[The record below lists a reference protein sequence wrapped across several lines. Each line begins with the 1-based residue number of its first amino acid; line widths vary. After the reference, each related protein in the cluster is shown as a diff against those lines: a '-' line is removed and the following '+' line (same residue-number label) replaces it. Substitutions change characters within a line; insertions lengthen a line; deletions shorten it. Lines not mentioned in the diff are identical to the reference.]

1 MFLII
6 GLGNPG
12 REYALT
18 RHNIGFETIDY
29 IAKLK
34 NVQITR
40 DEHKGLTGFYFENG
54 EKVMLVKP
62 MTYMNNSGECVAEL
76 ADYYDVPL
84 DQVLVIYDDIDLDP
98 GVIRIRKRGSAGTH
112 NGMRS
117 ILYYLQDENFPR
129 IRIGIGKKPPEWD
142 LAKYVLSRFT
152 EEDIEPMKS
161 AVEQAAKGV
170 ELFIS
175 DGIEVAMNALNR
187 KKSKKKPIQETAET
201 STTE

>member
-1 MFLII
+1 MYLII

-18 RHNIGFETIDY
+18 RHNIGFEAIDY
-29 IAKLK
+29 IAGQK

-40 DEHKGLTGFYFENG
+40 DEHKGLTGFYFEHG

-62 MTYMNNSGECVAEL
+62 MTYMNNSGECVADL

-84 DQVLVIYDDIDLDP
+84 DNVLVIYDDIDLDP

-117 ILYYLQDENFPR
+117 ILYYLQNENFPR
-129 IRIGIGKKPPEWD
+129 IRIGIGKKPPQWD
-142 LAKYVLSRFT
+142 LAHFVLSKFGD
-152 EEDIEPMKS
+152 EDLPVMRE
-161 AVEQAAKGV
+161 AVIQAARGV
-170 ELFIS
+170 DLYITE
-175 DGIEVAMNALNR
+175 GIEAAMNALNR
-187 KKSKKKPIQETAET
+187 KKARKKQPADETV
-201 STTE
+201 TEE

>member
-1 MFLII
+1 MYLII

-18 RHNIGFETIDY
+18 RHNIGFEAVDY
-29 IAKLK
+29 IARQK
-34 NVQITR
+34 NVQIAR

-62 MTYMNNSGECVAEL
+62 MTYMNNSGECVADL

-84 DQVLVIYDDIDLDP
+84 DNILVIYDDIDLDP

-117 ILYYLQDENFPR
+117 ILYYLQSEGFPR
-129 IRIGIGKKPPEWD
+129 IRIGIGKKPPQWD
-142 LAKYVLSRFT
+142 LAHYVLSKFT
-152 EEDIEPMKS
+152 EEDTEVMRE
-161 AVEQAAKGV
+161 AVIQAARGV
-170 ELFIS
+170 DIFVTE
-175 DGIEVAMNALNR
+175 GIEAAMNALNR
-187 KKSKKKPIQETAET
+187 KKTKQKKSEEEN
-201 STTE
+201 TEA